1 MLLLMTKRISL
12 FVVLFFSIL
21 ACKSEAQKLTPA
33 TWKYSLS
40 KKEVV
45 IGQTVDLIFEAD
57 IEDNWYLYSS
67 DFDPNLGPNLTVI
80 TFEPNSTYK
89 LVGKLK
95 PIGAKKKYDDIWG
108 GEYTYFKHKALFK
121 QTVKILAEQVTIK
134 GSYTFQVCT
143 EVDGKCVPGDGEFE
157 FKDFVITKVEGS
169 SSANTVPDKIK
180 ETDYTGMTKPPVDSL
195 ITSTTTDTPT
205 TIKRAVAPELIL
217 KDRGNKSGENTSLMV
232 FLFLAFL
239 AGITALNT
247 PCVFPMI
254 PMTVTFF
261 TNSTQTKRQ
270 AVTKAIVYGI
280 SIIVIYT
287 LVGVVTSIIF
297 GPSFANAL
305 STHWFPNVLFTVI
318 FVLFALSFLGM
329 YEITL
334 PSSFVNKVDRQADKG
349 GYYGVFFMAMTIVV
363 VSFSCTVPIAGSI
376 LVGASGSDLTRPI
389 LGMLAYSSAFAI
401 PFTLF
406 AIFPELLNSLPKSG
420 GWLNVIKVTL
430 GFIELAFALKFLSVA
445 DQVMHWGI
453 LDREVFLAIWIVIF
467 ATLGVYLL
475 GKLRLPHDSPV
486 EKIGVLRLL
495 MAMSSFFFAVYL
507 VPGLWGAPLKSVS
520 GYLPPMTT
528 QDFNLTL
535 SNTTMM
541 TDAERKADGIL
552 CDAAPLYSDKFKLP
566 HGLKG
571 YFQYEQAIACAK
583 EKNLPLFIDF
593 TGHGCVNCRKMEA
606 NVWSDPQV
614 LMRLEKNYVVVALY
628 VDDHMKL
635 PQAQWITSTFDGKQ
649 KKSIGAINSDIQ
661 ISRFG
666 NNAQPY
672 YILLDPFTEK
682 VLANPVAFNEDVAEF
697 IDFLDEGKTNFELLR
712 KK

>member
-1 MLLLMTKRISL
+1 
-12 FVVLFFSIL
+12 
-21 ACKSEAQKLTPA
+21 
-33 TWKYSLS
+33 
-40 KKEVV
+40 
-45 IGQTVDLIFEAD
+45 
-57 IEDNWYLYSS
+57 
-67 DFDPNLGPNLTVI
+67 
-80 TFEPNSTYK
+80 
-89 LVGKLK
+89 
-95 PIGAKKKYDDIWG
+95 
-108 GEYTYFKHKALFK
+108 
-121 QTVKILAEQVTIK
+121 
-134 GSYTFQVCT
+134 
-143 EVDGKCVPGDGEFE
+143 
-157 FKDFVITKVEGS
+157 
-169 SSANTVPDKIK
+169 
-180 ETDYTGMTKPPVDSL
+180 
-195 ITSTTTDTPT
+195 
-205 TIKRAVAPELIL
+205 
-217 KDRGNKSGENTSLMV
+217 
-232 FLFLAFL
+232 
-239 AGITALNT
+239 
-247 PCVFPMI
+247 
-254 PMTVTFF
+254 
-261 TNSTQTKRQ
+261 
-270 AVTKAIVYGI
+270 
-280 SIIVIYT
+280 
-287 LVGVVTSIIF
+287 
-297 GPSFANAL
+297 
-305 STHWFPNVLFTVI
+305 
-318 FVLFALSFLGM
+318 M

-363 VSFSCTVPIAGSI
+363 VSFSCTVPIAGTI
-376 LVGASGSDLTRPI
+376 LVEASGKDLTRPI

-467 ATLGVYLL
+467 STLGIYLL
-475 GKLRLPHDSPV
+475 GKIRLPHDSPV

-495 MAMSSFFFAVYL
+495 MAMSSLFFAVYL
-507 VPGLWGAPLKSVS
+507 IPGLWGAPLKSVS

-535 SNTTMM
+535 GNTTMM
-541 TDAERKADGIL
+541 TDAELKADGAL
-552 CDAAPLYSDKFKLP
+552 CDNAPLYSDKFKLP

-571 YFQYEQAIACAK
+571 YFEYNQAIACAK
-583 EKNLPLFIDF
+583 EKNLPVFIDF

-628 VDDHMKL
+628 VDDHIRL
-635 PQAQWITSTFDGKQ
+635 PEAQWITSSYDGKQ

-661 ISRFG
+661 ISRFD

-682 VLANPVAFNEDVAEF
+682 PLANPVAFNEDIPEF
-697 IDFLDEGKTNFELLR
+697 IDFLDEGSKNFQLLR